1 MASTQPATGQSSSQE
16 AKEKALD
23 MASDAGQTIQE
34 GTKNTKNFFKKFYHD
49 WSLHLTQA
57 LTFGLVTSVIPL
69 GMLLVAIVGSFI
81 GSLNGHARDQ
91 FIKHLQGTL
100 PPQILPSQITT
111 SALQK
116 FSQTSG
122 IWIVLSVIAALFF
135 GSRLFTLLEACFDI
149 IYRVPQRPAKKKNMM
164 AIIMVLVFMVLTPL
178 LVLTSLVPEQLVS
191 ILQNTP
197 MSSSANILNK
207 IAGVISSLLVSFIL
221 FEIIYTFIPNRKGTI
236 KNRLRASVLGSAAA
250 AIVLQIG
257 LILFPLYTRTYTSGI
272 VNQIAFALI
281 FMIFF
286 YIIALVTLIGATVN
300 AYFVENIPPTPN
312 DLVTRASHNS

>member
-1 MASTQPATGQSSSQE
+1 MASTQPATDQSSGQA

-69 GMLLVAIVGSFI
+69 GMLLVAIMGSFI

-91 FIKHLQGTL
+91 FIKHLQGTM
-100 PPQILPSQITT
+100 PSQILPSQITT

-197 MSSSANILNK
+197 ISSSASILNK
-207 IAGVISSLLVSFIL
+207 IAGVISSLFVSFLL

-236 KNRLRASVLGSAAA
+236 KSRLRASVLGSVAA

-257 LILFPLYTRTYTSGI
+257 LILFPIYTRTYTSGI

-286 YIIALVTLIGATVN
+286 YIISLVTLIGATVN

-312 DLVTRASHNS
+312 DLVTRASHSS